1 MFLNE
6 TNKVNDT
13 RGIMRFLEDPMLS
26 YDIILDL
33 NLADSLN
40 DAF

>member
-13 RGIMRFLEDPMLS
+13 REFMIFMKDPMLS
-26 YDIILDL
+26 YDIILNL

-40 DAF
+40 GVF

>member
-13 RGIMRFLEDPMLS
+13 RGIMIFMKDPMLS
-26 YDIILDL
+26 YDIILNL

-40 DAF
+40 GIF

>member
-13 RGIMRFLEDPMLS
+13 GGIMKFLKDPMLS

-40 DAF
+40 DIF